1 MSEDQKQDVV
11 ELVNAGAPADQGLSS
26 LGLLMQLAGSLFAA
40 FAVVAAFSLI
50 VQVRGNGGELLWVFL
65 TLGLCGVRSIFHR
78 MAGSDLLYGRR
89 VLGAEAPTDYLGGLR
104 RYIIIGFAHTA
115 LIALILVAKWGAPLR
130 VVLAVSAPL
139 ALWPATLA
147 VLFASPRF
155 KRFKQEMP
163 ITEDKGFEGAA
174 ILMTVL
180 GAVGICV
187 ATVLLLVMVQG
198 GKSISQGPGVLFLL
212 ATIMLIIRSFI
223 HVQAGVSGI
232 RETSID
238 RSVELANRYANFG
251 VISSFCAGGAMLLM
265 SMATALNVLM
275 LAFVCAFVWVLMTWP
290 LIVRRFF
297 SDRQFADLLA
307 GDAAPVHR
315 RAPDAGLTG
324 LGWLLLA
331 TSVLFLS
338 TTLPALIMGLDGDSR
353 DMARMMRLFGAFSMH
368 SPWWNVGIYSL
379 QAWAGYELIRMSN
392 VYKLVGSLFGVV
404 AVVVEI
410 YLQWPMFKMLW
421 HGHEAFSPEAMSML
435 LYIVLTLIIPV
446 TTLVLVNRKTTP
458 TAIARF
464 RGRKD

>member
-1 MSEDQKQDVV
+1 MSEQKQDVV

-40 FAVVAAFSLI
+40 FAVVFAFWLI
-50 VQVRGNGGELLWVFL
+50 VQMRGNGSELLWTFL
-65 TLGLCGVRSIFHR
+65 VLGLCGVRSIFHR
-78 MAGSDLLYGRR
+78 IAGSDLLYGRR
-89 VLGAEAPTDYLGGLR
+89 VIGAEAPTDYLGGVR
-104 RYIIIGFAHTA
+104 RYIIIGLAHTA
-115 LIALILVAKWGAPLR
+115 VMALILVAKWNAPLKI
-130 VVLAVSAPL
+130 VLAVSAGL
-139 ALWPATLA
+139 GLWPMTLA

-155 KRFKQEMP
+155 ARFKQEMP

-180 GAVGICV
+180 GAIGICV
-187 ATVLLLVMVQG
+187 ATVLLLVMVQA

-251 VISSFCAGGAMLLM
+251 VISSFCAGGALLLM
-265 SMATALNVLM
+265 SMATALNVLV
-275 LAFVCAFVWVLMTWP
+275 LAVVCALVWVLMTWP

-307 GDAAPVHR
+307 GDNAPVHR
-315 RAPDAGLTG
+315 RAPDAGITG
-324 LGWLLLA
+324 LGWLLVA
-331 TSVLFLS
+331 TSALFLS
-338 TTLPALIMGLDGDSR
+338 MGLPELIMGVDGESR
-353 DMARMMRLFGAFSMH
+353 DMARLMRMFGQMDFH
-368 SPWWNVGIYSL
+368 SPWWNVGVYCL
-379 QAWAGYELIRMSN
+379 QAWAGFELIRMSN
-392 VYKLVGSLFGVV
+392 VHKIVATVFGVV
-404 AVVVEI
+404 AVGVEI
-410 YLQWPMFKMLW
+410 YLRWPMFKMLW
-421 HGHEAFSPEAMSML
+421 HGHDAFNPETISML
-435 LYIVLTLIIPV
+435 FVIVLALIIPV
-446 TTLVLVNRKTTP
+446 TTLILVNRKTTP